1 MKLIYRIIFLLLL
14 LSSTI
19 IIKDEPE
26 LAYFI
31 LGAVVVAYSL
41 LLILR
46 KNPEEAMFYKKSMVL
61 TVDLFALMLMAPYL
75 IISAFMSREGQM
87 FDNLL
92 LITLLGGF
100 GIFLLIRAA
109 WYDSLVVGFNEEG
122 VIINSTY
129 KKRIVKFSEIAKAQV
144 VAQKHSGPSKLL
156 LRSSGV
162 ANPVFI
168 KHNFA
173 EAKNVIPAVKVSLK
187 DGKAFYV
194 TLQMNNPSQL
204 DFIDFFENKLIQQGI
219 PIDDEVID
227 GKIKF
232 FSTEFSTKPQRT
244 FLMLVMTFFLFFIFV
259 LLGTWGGMMYD
270 TYKHPSVITNQQ
282 TTQDYW
288 DYIKLAYS
296 DNIIDKSVP
305 GFGFPNIE
313 FEINLANRNNCADI
327 AIGSY
332 IYVLLSQ
339 RSEIDP
345 DKFIIVKLDKNGKVL
360 KQKQV
365 GSEAG
370 DYAGTLRIVDQDNI
384 LLTGLSNPGSIGT
397 KRATIFIR
405 KMDKDLNTLWEKT
418 IDEFTQYSFLEIFDV
433 RFENDQNIELLLK
446 ADYSPAENFKAI
458 SSGEILKNTLLM
470 KVGKSNEIVVL
481 DKKRQYKSIKFNDN
495 GMSGIINYKTYFEVT
510 NFNKSGRIL
519 QDKKI
524 PKAEYEYFKDMLIC
538 EDGSLALI
546 GYNVTPSLEK
556 SIIVMNMQKSGV
568 INTKSL
574 IGKSNVMG
582 TSIVKTNDGYAILA
596 NPIVDPE
603 GAQQGRYF
611 NITQIDNSF
620 KETYTRNFKKWDI
633 EFTGLKMASFNN
645 SLFILGDKYY
655 IKGENGYDY
664 KTLLKVKMK

>member
-1 MKLIYRIIFLLLL
+1 MKLFYRIIFLLLL
-14 LSSTI
+14 LFTTI

-26 LAYFI
+26 FAYFI
-31 LGAVVVAYSL
+31 MGAVVVAYSL

-46 KNPEEAMFYKKSMVL
+46 KDPEEAMFYKKSMVL
-61 TVDLFALMLMAPYL
+61 TIDLFAILLIAPYL
-75 IISAFMSREGQM
+75 IISAFLSREGEM
-87 FDNLL
+87 FDSIL

-109 WYDSLVVGFNEEG
+109 WYDSLVVGFSEEG
-122 VIINSTY
+122 VVINSTY
-129 KKRIVKFSEIAKAQV
+129 KKRIIKFSEIAKAQV
-144 VAQKHSGPSKLL
+144 VAQKHSGLSKFI

-187 DGKAFYV
+187 NGQAFYV

-244 FLMLVMTFFLFFIFV
+244 FLTLVMTFFLFFIFV
-259 LLGTWGGMMYD
+259 ILGTWGGMMYD
-270 TYKHPSVITNQQ
+270 TYKHPSVKTNQQ
-282 TTQDYW
+282 TLVDYK

-296 DNIIDKSVP
+296 DNIIDKTVP
-305 GFGFPNIE
+305 NFGFPNIG
-313 FEINLANRNNCADI
+313 FEINLADQDDCADL
-327 AIGSY
+327 AVGSN

-345 DKFIIVKLDKNGKVL
+345 NKFIIIKFDKNGKFL

-365 GSEAG
+365 GSDSG
-370 DYAGTLRIVDQDNI
+370 DYVGLLRIVDQDNI
-384 LLTGLSNPGSIGT
+384 LLVGVSNPGSLRT

-405 KMDKDLNTLWEKT
+405 KMDKDLNTIWEKT
-418 IDEFTQYSFLEIFDV
+418 IDQFTQYSFFEVFDV
-433 RFENDQNIELLLK
+433 RYKTDENIEVLLK

-458 SSGEILKNTLLM
+458 SSDEILKNTIFM
-470 KVGKSNEIVVL
+470 KIGKSNEIVVL
-481 DKKRQYKSIKFNDN
+481 DKKRHYKSIKFSDN
-495 GMSGIINYKTYFEVT
+495 GMSGILNYKTYVEVV

-524 PKAEYEYFKDMLIC
+524 TKAEYEYFDDILIC

-546 GYNVTPSLEK
+546 GCNTTPSLKK
-556 SIIVMNMQKSGV
+556 SILVMNMQKSGA
-568 INTKSL
+568 ISTKSL

-582 TSIVKTNDGYAILA
+582 TYITKTNDGYAILA
-596 NPIVDPE
+596 NPIIDPE
-603 GAQQGRYF
+603 GSAQDLYF
-611 NITQIDNSF
+611 NITQIDYSF
-620 KETYTRNFKKWDI
+620 KETYTKNFKKWDND
-633 EFTGLKMASFNN
+633 FTGLKIASLNN

-655 IKGENGYDY
+655 VKGENGYDY